1 MQANLFDR
9 IKLKLKEL
17 GKSRLA
23 VTIVAIC
30 ILFAI
35 LIHRCFG
42 LQILHGQEY
51 LDNYML
57 QIEKVRE
64 VEGTRGVIYDRNG
77 NVLAENRLAYT
88 VTIEDNG
95 TYETK
100 KEKNKKLNAT
110 ITKVI
115 EIIEKNGDT
124 IINDFGIVL
133 DSNDQYTYVAQN
145 DTARLRFIADVFG
158 EAYTDKLTEE
168 QKSISAPDL
177 VTYLCEDE
185 QNGYGINQ
193 KELSKEKVLQ
203 LVNVRYAMGLNS
215 FQKYIPTTIASDV
228 KDKTVAGIMENLDT
242 LQGISV
248 SEESLRYYPD
258 SKYFSSI
265 LGYTGKISQTEYE
278 EYTENGKKYSKTDI
292 VGKAGLE
299 KTMDTVL
306 KGKNGKETLY
316 VNNVGKIIEEKQ
328 TTASSPGNNLYLT
341 IDKNL
346 QIATYKILEEQLAGI
361 VVSNMR
367 NVMNFEKT
375 AGSDNVIIIPFDDVL
390 NAFFANSILD
400 LKHFDADDAKE
411 TEKAVYQKF
420 LNRKEQVLEQIV
432 KELTSPNAKAYKNL
446 PTEMQAYMS
455 FIAND
460 VLLNGSKILL
470 KDKIDTEDKTYKA
483 WKEEDSIGLGPYLQY
498 AISKNWI
505 DTAKLSSYISTE
517 GSYSDSNEVY
527 EGLISYLQEYL
538 KSSLGFDKLIY
549 KYMIKNETITGKE
562 ICLMLYEQ
570 NIIKYDETQYQA
582 VKSGKTGAYDFIRG
596 KIQTLEITPGQ
607 LGLEPCTA
615 SAVVTD
621 VNTGAVLA
629 CVSYP
634 GYDNNR
640 LANTMDSAYYSQL
653 VNGLSKP
660 LYNNAT
666 QEKTAPGSTFKM
678 LSAVAGLT
686 EGVIDESTVF
696 TCTGQFNKIVP
707 SPKCWI
713 YPSSHG
719 SLNVTG
725 AIQHSCNVFFSEMA
739 YKMGKDSNGKFSNE
753 KGIKTLQKYAEMFGL
768 NETSGLEIPESEPT
782 ISTEDAV
789 RSSFGQGTNNY
800 TVSQLAKYVT
810 TVANKGTLYDLT
822 LLNKIETVDGELVK
836 AYDPKF
842 KAELSDVSDH
852 TWNLV
857 HKGMKNMVGANAV
870 FRPLRQANFS
880 MSGKTG
886 TAQQSTLHPNHALF
900 TGFAPSDAPE
910 IALSVRIANGAKS
923 AFASEVGRDIVRYYF
938 KLADESEIIHNQA
951 SAVTSETI
959 GD

>member
-1 MQANLFDR
+1 MFNR
-9 IKLKLKEL
+9 IKTKLKEL

-23 VTIVAIC
+23 VTIVAFC
-30 ILFAI
+30 LMFAI
-35 LIHRCFG
+35 LIQRCFS

-51 LDNYML
+51 LDNYKL
-57 QIEKVRE
+57 QIEKTRE

-95 TYETK
+95 TYETT
-100 KEKNKKLNAT
+100 KEKNKELNST

-115 EIIEKNGDT
+115 DIIEKNGDSV
-124 IINDFGIVL
+124 INDFGIVL
-133 DSNDQYTYVAQN
+133 DSNDQYTFVAQS
-145 DTARLRFIADVFG
+145 DTARLRFIADVYG
-158 EAYTDKLTEE
+158 QASTKKLTDA
-168 QKSISAPDL
+168 QKNASAADII
-177 VTYLCEDE
+177 TYLCEDKTY
-185 QNGYGINQ
+185 GYGINQ
-193 KELSKEKVLQ
+193 NKLSKEEVLK
-203 LVNVRYAMGLNS
+203 LVNVRYAMSLNS

-228 KDKTVAGIMENLDT
+228 KNETVAGIMENLDG

-265 LGYTGKISQTEYE
+265 LGYTGKISQSEYE
-278 EYTENGKKYSKTDI
+278 EYTEDGKKYSKTDI

-299 KTMDTVL
+299 KSMDTVL

-316 VNNVGKIIEEKQ
+316 VNNVGKIIEEEQ
-328 TTASSPGNNLYLT
+328 TSAPSAGNNLYLT

-375 AGSDNVIIIPFDDVL
+375 AGSDNVTVIPFDDVL
-390 NAFFANSILD
+390 NAFFSNSILD
-400 LKHFDADDAKE
+400 LKHFAEEDAKE
-411 TEKAVYQKF
+411 TEKSVYNKF
-420 LNRKEQVLEQIV
+420 LERKENVSAKIID
-432 KELTSPNAKAYKNL
+432 ELTSSNAKAYKDL
-446 PTEMQAYMS
+446 SSEMQAYMS

-460 VLLNGSKILL
+460 VLLNGTKILV

-483 WKEEDSIGLGPYLQY
+483 WKEEDSISLSAYLQY
-498 AISKNWI
+498 AISKNWV
-505 DTAKLSSYISTE
+505 DTSKLSDYISTE
-517 GSYSDSNEVY
+517 GNYSDSNEVY

-538 KSSLGFDKLIY
+538 KSNLAFDKLIY
-549 KYMIKNETITGKE
+549 KYMIKDSTITGRE
-562 ICLMLYEQ
+562 VCLMLYEQ
-570 NIIKYDETQYQA
+570 EVLKYDEKQYNA

-596 KIQTLEITPGQ
+596 KIQSLEITPGQ

-653 VNGLSKP
+653 VTSSSRP

-666 QEKTAPGSTFKM
+666 QETTAPGSTYKM

-686 EGVIDESTVF
+686 EGAINESTLF
-696 TCTGQFNKIVP
+696 TCTGRFTKIEP
-707 SPKCWI
+707 GPKCWI
-713 YPSSHG
+713 YPGQHG
-719 SLNVTG
+719 SLNVVG

-739 YKMGKDSNGKFSNE
+739 YKLGKDSNGKFSNE
-753 KGIKTLQKYAEMFGL
+753 KGLETLTKYAEMFGL
-768 NETSGLEIPESEPT
+768 NEKSGLEIPESEPT

-842 KAELSDVSDH
+842 KSELSDVSDQ

-857 HKGMKNMVGANAV
+857 HQGMKNMVKNSAV
-870 FRPLRQANFS
+870 FRPLRQKNFS

-900 TGFAPSDAPE
+900 TGFAPSENPE

-923 AFASEVGRDIVRYYF
+923 AFASEIGRDIVRYYF
-938 KLADESEIIHNQA
+938 QLADESEIIHNQA
-951 SAVTSETI
+951 SSVTSETI